1 MKTSRPTGSAE
12 DFYGSALAI
21 LAECQIP
28 FMVGGAYAMR
38 HYADVVRDTKDLDVF
53 CKTSDHARLLHAL
66 IEAGYATE
74 ITDATWL
81 AKVFHGDHLL
91 DLIFGSRNNVCPV
104 DDSWFEHAPR
114 VTLMGCEVLL
124 VAPEEVLWTKA
135 LVQDRDRFDGADVM
149 HLLRRQGRD
158 LDWRRLLLRMEPHWE
173 VLLAHL
179 IQFRWIYPAERDTAP
194 MWVMEEL
201 LAREQ
206 AQLTAPV
213 PVEKI
218 CRGPLLSKLQY
229 QVDIE
234 EWGYRER

>member
-1 MKTSRPTGSAE
+1 MKTSRPAGSAE
-12 DFYGSALAI
+12 DFYRSALAI
-21 LAECQIP
+21 LVESQIP

-38 HYADVVRDTKDLDVF
+38 HYAGVVRDTKDLDVF
-53 CKTSDHARLLHAL
+53 CTTSDHVHLLHVL
-66 IEAGYATE
+66 SEAGYATE

-81 AKVFHGDHLL
+81 AKAFHGDHLL

-114 VTLMGCEVLL
+114 VTLMDCEVLL

-179 IQFRWIYPAERDTAP
+179 IQFRWIYPAERDIVPT
-194 MWVMEEL
+194 WVMEEL
-201 LAREQ
+201 LSREH

-213 PVEKI
+213 SVEKI
-218 CRGPLLSKLQY
+218 CRGSLLSKLQY
-229 QVDIE
+229 QIDIE

>member
-1 MKTSRPTGSAE
+1 VES
-12 DFYGSALAI
+12 
-21 LAECQIP
+21 QIP

-53 CKTSDHARLLHAL
+53 CKTSDHVHLLHAL
-66 IEAGYATE
+66 SEAGYATE

-81 AKVFHGDHLL
+81 AKAFYGDHLL

-194 MWVMEEL
+194 QWVMEEL
-201 LAREQ
+201 CLGNKR
-206 AQLTAPV
+206 
-213 PVEKI
+213 
-218 CRGPLLSKLQY
+218 S
-229 QVDIE
+229 
-234 EWGYRER
+234 